1 MIHFFDIYSFLLMY
15 SMTYFS
21 IGYISIYVSTHNS
34 LLNNN
39 WKYKCTNKIYQAS
52 NMLHMETTKLH
63 IHKRTCSF
71 HKHLWS
77 HWTMKL
83 FQNAFSPICVHFSPL
98 PTVEIL
104 CRNTKPCRIATQF
117 INADLLESF
126 DVYSLFLINVR
137 PATLPRYLYINL
149 LLLSQL

>member
-1 MIHFFDIYSFLLMY
+1 MYSNWNISVYINIYS
-15 SMTYFS
+15 
-21 IGYISIYVSTHNS
+21 STHNS
-34 LLNNN
+34 LLNYN

-52 NMLHMETTKLH
+52 NVAYGDNKITYTKH
-63 IHKRTCSF
+63 TCSF

-117 INADLLESF
+117 INTDLLESF

-137 PATLPRYLYINL
+137 PTTLPRYLYINL